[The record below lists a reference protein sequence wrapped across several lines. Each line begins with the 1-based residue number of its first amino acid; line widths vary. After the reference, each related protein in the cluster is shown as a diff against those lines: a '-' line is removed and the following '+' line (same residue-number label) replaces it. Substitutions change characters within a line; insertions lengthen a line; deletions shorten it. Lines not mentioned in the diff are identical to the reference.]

1 MDTASG
7 NEHTTRQNRTEVK
20 PDRRRSTKD
29 QVGRGGAGVALCG
42 CGRPLLGDGGGAG
55 ETGTVAQSPWP
66 IVRGSQTRCE
76 NWAGKERER
85 PNPTQRL
92 VLRKAKQQQLCRS
105 IRKRSRST
113 NVTAPHANHD
123 DAGDTSSPRRRE
135 EGKRER
141 EQRRHT
147 DAFSRFHCTHG
158 PLGRLRT

>member
-1 MDTASG
+1 MAMGIQPDRT
-7 NEHTTRQNRTEVK
+7 EHEREVK

-29 QVGRGGAGVALCG
+29 HRWGEGAGVALCG